1 MNVYSIKFRLWH
13 WLNAL
18 VISALIITVWL
29 RESFLSYKTNAPLLL
44 SKLSEMG
51 VTITQE
57 QSVTLAKALRAD
69 LWQFHIYLGYALI
82 ALILFR
88 VYLIFKDNSEKVGFM
103 KKSFHK
109 KVVSLSYLLF
119 FVVLFAISASGIAL
133 TFHET
138 FGIDEEKLHDIKE
151 AHEAFYI
158 FIMAFVG
165 LHLVGLIAAENRG
178 ENGIISTMFHG
189 KVKDKEESVKEEE
202 KVN

>member
-18 VISALIITVWL
+18 VIFALVVTVWL

-51 VTITQE
+51 VSITQE
-57 QSVTLAKALRAD
+57 QSVTLAKTLRTE

-88 VYLIFKDNSEKVGFM
+88 IYLVFKDSSEKVSFM

-109 KVVSLSYLLF
+109 KVVTLSYILF
-119 FVVLFAISASGIAL
+119 FVVLFAISASGIVL
-133 TFHET
+133 TFHDT

-151 AHEAFYI
+151 VHEAFYI

-165 LHLVGLIAAENRG
+165 LHLAGLTVAENRG

-189 KVKDKEESVKEEE
+189 KVISKDSLE
-202 KVN
+202 